1 MDLTDV
7 KIAIIVTDYF
17 EETELTEPRKALE
30 EAGAE
35 VTVIAPLESDIQGVN
50 GHEDGQMLPVDITL
64 EDADPSDYDALLIP
78 GGVGNADALRTNE
91 KAQAFARAMDS
102 DDKPIGVLCH
112 GSWLLIEAGLVDGRS
127 MTSFHSIATD
137 LRNAGAEWRPRRQ
150 IEIARHVDLDS
161 VAFANRDGGQP
172 VEKPIHHLRAGLC
185 GGIGGVAANDD
196 GSVSVALT

>member
-137 LRNAGAEWRPRRQ
+137 LRNAGAEWQDAEVVIDGNWVSSRKPDDIPAFNAAF
-150 IEIARHVDLDS
+150 IELIT
-161 VAFANRDGGQP
+161 G
-172 VEKPIHHLRAGLC
+172 E
-185 GGIGGVAANDD
+185 DD
-196 GSVSVALT
+196 DDEA